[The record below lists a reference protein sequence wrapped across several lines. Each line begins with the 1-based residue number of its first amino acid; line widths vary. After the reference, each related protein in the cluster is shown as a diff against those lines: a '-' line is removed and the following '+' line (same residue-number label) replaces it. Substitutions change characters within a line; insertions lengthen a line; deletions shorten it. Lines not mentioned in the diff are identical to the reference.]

1 MEHGRDKFR
10 KLDGG
15 RSVASADNPEPF
27 VGDPHQQGLNQ
38 MGDDG
43 NVSEGR
49 RNRSLYFSLRRRDLS
64 ASQTSSPLYKVGV
77 ADPDSPP
84 APSPARETL
93 HRTCNLETDMGGK
106 TFVFLPHSGWIVGVG
121 GDPGATII
129 FDTKTD
135 RVIRGPELVSK
146 KWRPVVAVVGG
157 SKIYALA
164 ATPDYLEDPDFPP
177 WFEVLDLSGDPAV
190 TEAADGTLRLDEAA
204 CSWKALPCPACF
216 PDRLCPMEFRGAPF
230 ITVRS
235 SAVVGR
241 YILVSLNQPSYCV
254 FAFDTVSGKWHK
266 IAGEYLSF
274 VGAATLREHGGD
286 IFLAFSHKD
295 GPIKAYRICV
305 SAATS
310 RQPSDEEGCGNNIE
324 LSITAITVRD
334 KEHFEAGLGGG
345 CCLISLDREH
355 FSVLF
360 WYEGRGRY
368 LVYDKET
375 EETYPRKL
383 YLKLVTYRT
392 ESPVLEG
399 KTPEIVISSQ
409 REQTFK
415 VCSSLGFDSAPIA
428 FALSI

>member
-106 TFVFLPHSGWIVGVG
+106 TFVFLPHS
-121 GDPGATII
+121 
-129 FDTKTD
+129 
-135 RVIRGPELVSK
+135 
-146 KWRPVVAVVGG
+146 
-157 SKIYALA
+157 

-216 PDRLCPMEFRGAPF
+216 PDRLCPTEFRGAPF

-235 SAVVGR
+235 YAVVGH

-310 RQPSDEEGCGNNIE
+310 RPPSDEEGCGNNIE

-334 KEHFEAGLGGG
+334 KEHFEVGLWGG

-360 WYEGRGRY
+360 WHEGRGRY

-383 YLKLVTYRT
+383 FLKLVTYRT

-399 KTPEIVISSQ
+399 KTPEIVSSSQ